1 LHHYHHRAFYIGVV
15 AFFLIV
21 VGLLALNFPVFLD
34 GFDQYGFQIKCGT
47 GYLTDLGQAASAAG
61 PENYVAQC
69 ETALLI
75 RRLWTIPLV
84 AIGLIVLVIVVAMAA
99 TVWGRESAFGK
110 DPIS

>member
-15 AFFLIV
+15 AVFLIA

-34 GFDQYGFQIKCGT
+34 SFDQYGFQIKCGT
-47 GYLTDLGQAASAAG
+47 GYLTDLSQAASAAG
-61 PENYVAQC
+61 QHNYVDQC

-75 RRLWTIPLV
+75 RRLWTIPMV
-84 AIGLIVLVIVVAMAA
+84 VVGLIVVVIVVAVAA